1 MSEVDTVDAVD
12 SCFFSKGTFRDTLK
26 LNFKL
31 LFAEVIIVNDIN
43 EKPFVLA
50 VAGPT
55 ASGKTALAVQLAKEF
70 DGEVISA
77 DSMQIYKGMDI
88 ATAKPSKEEM
98 QGIPHHL
105 IGFLERSQSF
115 SAAQY
120 ADVARNCINDV
131 LSRGKLPIIAG
142 GTGLYIS
149 SLLDNVRFSE
159 SRETPKLREELSRF
173 AAENGNDALHAKLSE
188 LDSDAAQ
195 QIHPNNLVRVIRAIE
210 VCMTT
215 GRKFSELKAES
226 RSEAS
231 PYDSLII
238 GLNFNDRQKLYD
250 RIDRRVDIMVE
261 NGLVEESK
269 LIWNESGL
277 RTAACAIGYKELIP
291 YFEGQMPLDECIGII
306 KRETRRYA
314 KRQLTWFRRNE
325 EIQWLMLDEIEQSE
339 KKLEKCKKCI
349 AKHRKV

>member
-1 MSEVDTVDAVD
+1 MKKSTEMKKNLE
-12 SCFFSKGTFRDTLK
+12 SLK
-26 LNFKL
+26 NSIAQMQ
-31 LFAEVIIVNDIN
+31 AE
-43 EKPFVLA
+43 
-50 VAGPT
+50 
-55 ASGKTALAVQLAKEF
+55 GKITEA
-70 DGEVISA
+70 
-77 DSMQIYKGMDI
+77 
-88 ATAKPSKEEM
+88 
-98 QGIPHHL
+98 
-105 IGFLERSQSF
+105 
-115 SAAQY
+115 
-120 ADVARNCINDV
+120 
-131 LSRGKLPIIAG
+131 
-142 GTGLYIS
+142 
-149 SLLDNVRFSE
+149 
-159 SRETPKLREELSRF
+159 
-173 AAENGNDALHAKLSE
+173 HAKLSE

-277 RTAACAIGYKELIP
+277 RTAAGAIGYKELIP
-291 YFEGQMPLDECIGII
+291 YFEGQMPLDECIGIV